1 VPALPVPEREM
12 SDGYTILT
20 LDEIDTAAQ
29 RENTTLIPIRHH
41 LGFRAAGVN
50 AWKAD
55 TGGRLI
61 PPHEE
66 DSGNEEL
73 YVVVSGRARFTV
85 GEEEADAAAGTLVF
99 VPAELFRTAV
109 AAEDRTIVLVVG
121 ATVAEAFYGGGWDS
135 FALAD
140 AYRQA
145 GRPDESRAILEQ
157 QIVERPDH
165 WGPQYNAAC
174 LEALGGNADAAI
186 EHLRRAKELDT
197 EGESAQY
204 FRDDSDLDSLRDD
217 PRFRELLG

>member
-1 VPALPVPEREM
+1 M
-12 SDGYTILT
+12 SDGYTIVT
-20 LDEIDTAAQ
+20 LDGVDAAPH
-29 RENTTLIPIRHH
+29 RAETTLIPIRHH

-73 YVVVSGRARFTV
+73 YVVVSGRAIFTV

-99 VPAELFRTAV
+99 VPAEVFRTAV
-109 AAEDRTIVLVVG
+109 AAEDGTMVLVVG
-121 ATVAEAFYGGGWDS
+121 ATVGEAYYGGGWDS

-145 GRPDESRAILEQ
+145 GRLDESRAILAEQ
-157 QIVERPDH
+157 IAQRPDH
-165 WGPQYNAAC
+165 WGLQYNAAC

-186 EHLRRAKELDT
+186 EHLRRAKELDA
-197 EGESAQY
+197 EGQAAQY
-204 FRDDSDLDSLRDD
+204 FRQDSDLDSLRDD
-217 PRFRELLG
+217 PRFEELLG